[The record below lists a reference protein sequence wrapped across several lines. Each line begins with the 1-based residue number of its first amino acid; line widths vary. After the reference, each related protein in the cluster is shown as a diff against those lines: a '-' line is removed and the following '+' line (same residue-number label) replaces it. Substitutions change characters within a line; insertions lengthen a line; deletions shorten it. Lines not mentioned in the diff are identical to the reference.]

1 MRQKSLHLGCTHIF
15 WVALVVKKNEALDPI
30 GVRFFSANAV
40 VPRAQM
46 FTQTGEQLGGWRG
59 VHPPIF
65 RPL

>member
-1 MRQKSLHLGCTHIF
+1 M
-15 WVALVVKKNEALDPI
+15 ALVVKKNEALDPI